1 MQKVK
6 KRKQRKRMIL
16 PEKKITPKKILL
28 CILTVAA
35 LVAFLLVANLAWKKF
50 WNDSRNV
57 SGELNGQKVP
67 KKSAR
72 EMSIEKYIFEA
83 TDKLKKENVD
93 EQKISNFVVEATSK
107 LNSEEV
113 DEQQISDYITEETK
127 KLQK

>member
-1 MQKVK
+1 
-6 KRKQRKRMIL
+6 MIL
-16 PEKKITPKKILL
+16 PEKKITSKKILL
-28 CILTVAA
+28 CILASAA

-57 SGELNGQKVP
+57 SGRLNEQEGS

-72 EMSIEKYIFEA
+72 EMAVEKYIVEA
-83 TDKLKKENVD
+83 TGKLKKENVD
-93 EQKISNFVVEATSK
+93 EQEISNFVVEATSK

-127 KLQK
+127 KMQK